1 MTALDELVAVMA
13 RLRGPGGCP
22 WDGEQT
28 HASLAP
34 YVIEEAHEL
43 VEAIEAGDDE
53 HLREELGDV
62 LLQVVFH
69 ADIARAEGR
78 FDLEG
83 VARALTEKL
92 RRRHPHVFADVAVD
106 GVGDVVAN
114 WDAIKRAEKP
124 ERDSALDGIP
134 ASLPALA
141 RAEKVIRRAG
151 RAGLAL
157 PEETA
162 TDASA
167 PETEDELGRAL
178 LALARGAAE
187 RGLDAERALRTATR
201 ELEQRLRDAEAAASG
216 PDGAAAR

>member
-1 MTALDELVAVMA
+1 MA

-162 TDASA
+162 TDASG